1 MGKYK
6 HDHCPCV
13 ADLEADVREL
23 KRQLARRAAK
33 DPLAASGKPVKRSG
47 DPFAHLADQ
56 DRRYMEKKLG
66 GKQ

>member
-1 MGKYK
+1 MT
-6 HDHCPCV
+6 DHEHCSCV
-13 ADLEADVREL
+13 AGLEDDVREL

-47 DPFAHLADQ
+47 GPFDHLSAQ

-66 GKQ
+66 TTR